1 MINIEQKEMSNSINL
16 KDPDH
21 ESSKDFNRG
30 ISRLS
35 YLLSCGQISVKL
47 EFQRIISKSLS
58 VGNRID
64 SWTEDLV
71 TGSSTSI
78 DKNEQ
83 QW

>member
-16 KDPDH
+16 KYPDY
-21 ESSKDFNRG
+21 ESSKDLSRG

-64 SWTEDLV
+64 S
-71 TGSSTSI
+71 
-78 DKNEQ
+78 
-83 QW
+83 